1 MIRSGGELMLDYNLE
16 QRGEASLYEYV
27 YQQIRDDI
35 VAGRIAAGEHLP
47 SKRAFA
53 SHLGISVIT
62 IENAYSQLLAEG
74 YICSKPRRGY
84 YACELPEAPVLA
96 SAAEDADRDSAPA
109 GLNAHDTGGQP
120 EQFAP
125 LSPSALEAAR
135 LWQSALRATLT
146 SEDEREIFSPAPAQG
161 TARLRRAI
169 AHHLR
174 GTRGMNV
181 NPDNIVIGAGAQLL
195 DTMLVQLLGTDKV
208 YAVEDPGYLRL
219 TRIYQAM
226 GCEVRHIALDGEGVD
241 LGALQNAGT
250 DVLHLM
256 PSHQY
261 PTGLVT
267 SIARRYAL
275 LSWAAEQLGRYLIED
290 DFDCEFRLAGKPIP
304 ALASIDAAQSVIY
317 TNTFSKSLSSA
328 LRLAYMVLPDE
339 LMERFRREL
348 GFYASSV
355 SSVDQV
361 ALARLLESGDYE
373 RHVNR
378 VRVRAREARD
388 GLAAIVRKAFPAGE
402 VSIEHADAGLYCT
415 VVAECEA
422 GESSFTR
429 ALMHSSIPFIDISD
443 CFWCTD
449 GASVPENSTQILVQ
463 YDDLSPKVFNTLEL
477 QLTGGGALQP
487 K

>member
-1 MIRSGGELMLDYNLE
+1 MIDYNLE
-16 QRGEASLYEYV
+16 QRGESSLYEYV

-96 SAAEDADRDSAPA
+96 TAAEDADRDTAPA
-109 GLNAHDTGGQP
+109 SLGVHDSYGQP

-161 TARLRRAI
+161 TARLRLAI

-195 DTMLVQLLGTDKV
+195 DTMLVQLLGADKI

-226 GCEVRHIALDGEGVD
+226 GCKVRHIPLDGEGVN
-241 LGALQNAGT
+241 LGELLDAGA

-275 LSWAAEQLGRYLIED
+275 LSWAAERPGRYLIED

-388 GLAAIVRKAFPAGE
+388 GLVALVRKAFPAGE
-402 VSIEHADAGLYCT
+402 VSIEHADAGLYCVLAPASDKVGDGLIRAIT
-415 VVAECEA
+415 DVGIPYVNIDDCLWANDQTTIQRT
-422 GESSFTR
+422 TR
-429 ALMHSSIPFIDISD
+429 R
-443 CFWCTD
+443 
-449 GASVPENSTQILVQ
+449 VLVQ
-463 YDDLSPKVFNTLEL
+463 YDDLSPQTLD
-477 QLTGGGALQP
+477 ALQNQLQ
-487 K
+487 

>member
-1 MIRSGGELMLDYNLE
+1 MLDYNLE
-16 QRGEASLYEYV
+16 QRGGASLYEYV

-96 SAAEDADRDSAPA
+96 SAAEGVDRDAAPA
-109 GLNAHDTGGQP
+109 SFGVHDSCGQP
-120 EQFAP
+120 EQFAA

-146 SEDEREIFSPAPAQG
+146 TEDEREIFSPAPAQG

-174 GTRGMNV
+174 GTRGMSV

-195 DTMLVQLLGTDKV
+195 DTMLVQLLGADKI

-226 GCEVRHIALDGEGVD
+226 GCKVRHIPLDGEGVN
-241 LGALQNAGT
+241 LGELLDAGA

-275 LSWAAEQLGRYLIED
+275 LSWAAEQPGRYLIED

-388 GLAAIVRKAFPAGE
+388 GLAAIVRKTFPAGE

-463 YDDLSPKVFNTLEL
+463 YDDLSPKVLNTLEL
-477 QLTGGGALQP
+477 QLTGALCNLSE
-487 K
+487 

>member
-1 MIRSGGELMLDYNLE
+1 MLDYNLE
-16 QRGEASLYEYV
+16 KRGEASLYEYV
-27 YQQIRDDI
+27 YQKIRDDI

-74 YICSKPRRGY
+74 YIRSKPRRGY
-84 YACELPEAPVLA
+84 YACELPDAPVLA
-96 SAAEDADRDSAPA
+96 LVTEDIDRDTVSMDLGAHDAD
-109 GLNAHDTGGQP
+109 GQI
-120 EQFAP
+120 ERFDA
-125 LSPSALEAAR
+125 LSPSTLEAAR
-135 LWQSALRATLT
+135 LWQGALRATLT

-169 AHHLR
+169 ARHLR

-195 DTMLVQLLGTDKV
+195 DTMLVQLLGADKV

-226 GCEVRHIALDGEGVD
+226 GCEVRHIPLDGEGVD
-241 LGALQNAGT
+241 LSALQKTGT

-275 LSWAAEQLGRYLIED
+275 LSWAAERPDRYLIED

-328 LRLAYMVLPDE
+328 LRLAYMVLPDD
-339 LMERFRREL
+339 LMERFGRDL

-388 GLAAIVRKAFPAGE
+388 GLAALVRKTFPTGE
-402 VSIEHADAGLYCT
+402 VSIEHADAGLYCI
-415 VVAECEA
+415 VVAERGA
-422 GESSFTR
+422 GGSSFTL
-429 ALMHSSIPFIDISD
+429 ALTRSSIPFIDISD
-443 CFWCTD
+443 CFWCAD
-449 GASVPENSTQILVQ
+449 GASVPESSARILVQ
-463 YDDLSPKVFNTLEL
+463 YDDLSSNALNTLES
-477 QLTGGGALQP
+477 QLMGVPSSLSE
-487 K
+487 

>member
-1 MIRSGGELMLDYNLE
+1 MLDYNLE
-16 QRGEASLYEYV
+16 QRGEASLYEYI

-96 SAAEDADRDSAPA
+96 SAETELDRDSAPA
-109 GLNAHDTGGQP
+109 GLNAHDAGEQP
-120 EQFAP
+120 EQFAA

-161 TARLRRAI
+161 TARLRYAI

-174 GTRGMNV
+174 GTRGMSV

-195 DTMLVQLLGTDKV
+195 DTMLVQLLGTDKM

-226 GCEVRHIALDGEGVD
+226 GCKVRHIPLDGEGVD
-241 LGALQNAGT
+241 LSALQKTGT

-275 LSWAAEQLGRYLIED
+275 LSWAAEQPDRYLIED

-304 ALASIDAAQSVIY
+304 ALTSIDAAQSVIY

-339 LMERFRREL
+339 LMERFRRNL

-378 VRVRAREARD
+378 VRVRARETRD
-388 GLAAIVRKAFPAGE
+388 GLASLVRKAFPAGE
-402 VSIEHADAGLYCT
+402 VSIEHADAGLYC
-415 VVAECEA
+415 VVAVERDT
-422 GESSFTR
+422 GGSSFMRTLTR
-429 ALMHSSIPFIDISD
+429 LSIPFIDISD
-443 CFWCTD
+443 CYWCAD

-463 YDDLSPKVFNTLEL
+463 YDDLSPKVLNTLEL
-477 QLTGGGALQP
+477 QLTGALCNLSE
-487 K
+487 

>member
-1 MIRSGGELMLDYNLE
+1 MLDYNLE
-16 QRGEASLYEYV
+16 QRGEASLYEYI

-84 YACELPEAPVLA
+84 YACELPEVPVLA
-96 SAAEDADRDSAPA
+96 SAETELDRDSAPA
-109 GLNAHDTGGQP
+109 GLNAHDAGEQP

-146 SEDEREIFSPAPAQG
+146 TEDEREIFSPAPAQG

-195 DTMLVQLLGTDKV
+195 DTMLVLLLGADKI

-226 GCEVRHIALDGEGVD
+226 GCKVRHIPLDGEGVN
-241 LGALQNAGT
+241 LGELLDAGA

-275 LSWAAEQLGRYLIED
+275 LSWAAERQGRYLIED

-388 GLAAIVRKAFPAGE
+388 GLAALVRKAFPTGE

-449 GASVPENSTQILVQ
+449 GASVPENSTQMLVQ
-463 YDDLSPKVFNTLEL
+463 YDDLSPKVLNTLEL
-477 QLTGGGALQP
+477 QLTGALCNLSE
-487 K
+487 

>member
-1 MIRSGGELMLDYNLE
+1 MLDYNLE
-16 QRGEASLYEYV
+16 QRGESSLYEYV

-96 SAAEDADRDSAPA
+96 TAAEDADRDTAPA
-109 GLNAHDTGGQP
+109 SLGVHDSYGQP

-161 TARLRRAI
+161 TARLRLAI

-195 DTMLVQLLGTDKV
+195 DTMLVQLLGADKI

-226 GCEVRHIALDGEGVD
+226 GCKVRHIPLDGEGVN
-241 LGALQNAGT
+241 LGELLDAGA

-275 LSWAAEQLGRYLIED
+275 LSWAAERPGRYLIED

-328 LRLAYMVLPDE
+328 LRLAYMVLPNE

-388 GLAAIVRKAFPAGE
+388 GLAAIVRKAFSAGE
-402 VSIEHADAGLYCT
+402 VTIEHADAGLYC
-415 VVAECEA
+415 VLAPASDKVGDGLIRAIANVNIPYVNIDDCLWA
-422 GESSFTR
+422 G
-429 ALMHSSIPFIDISD
+429 
-443 CFWCTD
+443 D
-449 GASVPENSTQILVQ
+449 GAITQRTTHRVLIQ
-463 YDDLSPKVFNTLEL
+463 YDDLGPQVLD
-477 QLTGGGALQP
+477 ALQ
-487 K
+487 KQLQ

>member
-1 MIRSGGELMLDYNLE
+1 MLDYILE

-35 VAGRIAAGEHLP
+35 VAGRIVAGEHLP

-96 SAAEDADRDSAPA
+96 SAETEFDRDSAPA

-120 EQFAP
+120 EQFAA

-195 DTMLVQLLGTDKV
+195 DTMLVQLLGADKV

-219 TRIYQAM
+219 THIYQAM
-226 GCEVRHIALDGEGVD
+226 GCKVRHIPLDGEGVN
-241 LGALQNAGT
+241 LGELLDAGA

-275 LSWAAEQLGRYLIED
+275 LSWAAERQGRYLIED

-388 GLAAIVRKAFPAGE
+388 GLAAIVRKTFPAGE

-463 YDDLSPKVFNTLEL
+463 YDDLSPKVLNTLEL
-477 QLTGGGALQP
+477 QLTGRSAT
-487 K
+487 

>member
-1 MIRSGGELMLDYNLE
+1 MLDYNLE
-16 QRGEASLYEYV
+16 QRGGASLYEYV

-109 GLNAHDTGGQP
+109 GLNAHDADGQP
-120 EQFAP
+120 EQFAA

-135 LWQSALRATLT
+135 LWQSALRATLA

-161 TARLRRAI
+161 TARLRHAI

-195 DTMLVQLLGTDKV
+195 DTMLVQLLGTDKT

-226 GCEVRHIALDGEGVD
+226 GCKVRHIPLDGEGVN
-241 LGALQNAGT
+241 LGELLDAGA

-275 LSWAAEQLGRYLIED
+275 LSWAAEQPGRYLIED

-304 ALASIDAAQSVIY
+304 ALASIGAAQSVIY

-339 LMERFRREL
+339 LMDRFRREL

-388 GLAAIVRKAFPAGE
+388 GLAALVRKAFPTGE
-402 VSIEHADAGLYCT
+402 VSIEHADAGLYC
-415 VVAECEA
+415 VVAVERDT
-422 GESSFTR
+422 GGSSFMRTLTR
-429 ALMHSSIPFIDISD
+429 LSIPFIDISD
-443 CFWCTD
+443 CYWCAD
-449 GASVPENSTQILVQ
+449 GASVSENSTQILVQ
-463 YDDLSPKVFNTLEL
+463 YDDLSPKALTTLEL
-477 QLTGGGALQP
+477 QLMGTLCNLSE
-487 K
+487 

>member
-1 MIRSGGELMLDYNLE
+1 MLDYNLE

-53 SHLGISVIT
+53 NHLGISVIT

-96 SAAEDADRDSAPA
+96 SAETELDRDSASA
-109 GLNAHDTGGQP
+109 GLNAHDADGRV

-135 LWQSALRATLT
+135 LWQSALRSTLT

-195 DTMLVQLLGTDKV
+195 DTMLVQLLGTDKI

-226 GCEVRHIALDGEGVD
+226 GCEVRHVPLDGEGVN
-241 LGALQNAGT
+241 LNALLNTGA

-275 LSWAAEQLGRYLIED
+275 LSWAAERPGRYLIED

-304 ALASIDAAQSVIY
+304 ALASIDAAQSIIY

-402 VSIEHADAGLYCT
+402 VSIEHADAGLYC
-415 VVAECEA
+415 VLAPASEKV
-422 GESSFTR
+422 GDGPIR
-429 ALMHSSIPFIDISD
+429 AIADVGIPYVSIDD
-443 CFWCTD
+443 CLWATD
-449 GASVPENSTQILVQ
+449 GAMTPRTTRRVLVQ
-463 YDDLSPKVFNTLEL
+463 YDDLSPQVL
-477 QLTGGGALQP
+477 GALKEQLQ
-487 K
+487 

>member
-1 MIRSGGELMLDYNLE
+1 MLDYNLE
-16 QRGEASLYEYV
+16 QRGGASLYEYV

-96 SAAEDADRDSAPA
+96 SAAEDADRDAAPA
-109 GLNAHDTGGQP
+109 SFGVHDSCGQP

-135 LWQSALRATLT
+135 LWQSALRATLA

-169 AHHLR
+169 THHLR

-195 DTMLVQLLGTDKV
+195 DTMLVQLLGADKV

-226 GCEVRHIALDGEGVD
+226 GCEVRHIPLDGEGVN
-241 LGALQNAGT
+241 LGELLDAGA

-275 LSWAAEQLGRYLIED
+275 LSWAADRSGRYLIED

-355 SSVDQV
+355 SSVDQI

-388 GLAAIVRKAFPAGE
+388 GLAAIVRKTFPAGE

-415 VVAECEA
+415 VVAEREA

-429 ALMHSSIPFIDISD
+429 ALMRSSIPFIDISD

-463 YDDLSPKVFNTLEL
+463 YDDLSQKVLTTLEL
-477 QLTGGGALQP
+477 QLMGTLCNLSE
-487 K
+487 

>member
-1 MIRSGGELMLDYNLE
+1 MLDYNLE

-96 SAAEDADRDSAPA
+96 SAAEDADRDTAPA
-109 GLNAHDTGGQP
+109 SFGVHDSYGQP
-120 EQFAP
+120 ELFVS

-161 TARLRRAI
+161 TARLRLAI

-195 DTMLVQLLGTDKV
+195 DTMLVQLLGADKI

-226 GCEVRHIALDGEGVD
+226 GCKVRHIPLDGEGVN
-241 LGALQNAGT
+241 LGELLDAGA

-275 LSWAAEQLGRYLIED
+275 LSWAAERPGRYLIED

-388 GLAAIVRKAFPAGE
+388 GLVALVRKAFPAGG
-402 VSIEHADAGLYCT
+402 VSIEHADAGLYCVLAPASDKVGDGLIRAIT
-415 VVAECEA
+415 DVGIPYVNIDDCLWANDQTTIQRT
-422 GESSFTR
+422 TR
-429 ALMHSSIPFIDISD
+429 R
-443 CFWCTD
+443 
-449 GASVPENSTQILVQ
+449 VLVQ
-463 YDDLSPKVFNTLEL
+463 YDDLSPQTLD
-477 QLTGGGALQP
+477 ALQNQLQ
-487 K
+487 

>member
-1 MIRSGGELMLDYNLE
+1 MLDYNLE

-96 SAAEDADRDSAPA
+96 SAAEDADRDTAPA
-109 GLNAHDTGGQP
+109 SFGVHDSYGQP
-120 EQFAP
+120 EQFVS

-161 TARLRRAI
+161 TVRLRRAI

-181 NPDNIVIGAGAQLL
+181 DPDNIVIGAGAQLL
-195 DTMLVQLLGTDKV
+195 DTMLVQLLGADKI

-226 GCEVRHIALDGEGVD
+226 GCKVRHIPLDGEGVN
-241 LGALQNAGT
+241 LGELLDTGA

-267 SIARRYAL
+267 STARRYAL
-275 LSWAAEQLGRYLIED
+275 LSWAAERPGRYLIED

-388 GLAAIVRKAFPAGE
+388 GLVAIVRKAFPAGE
-402 VSIEHADAGLYCT
+402 VSIEHADAGLYC
-415 VVAECEA
+415 VLAPASDRVGDGLIRVIANANIPYVNIDDCLWA
-422 GESSFTR
+422 G
-429 ALMHSSIPFIDISD
+429 
-443 CFWCTD
+443 D
-449 GASVPENSTQILVQ
+449 GAITQRTTHRVLIQ
-463 YDDLSPKVFNTLEL
+463 YDDLGPQVLD
-477 QLTGGGALQP
+477 ALQ
-487 K
+487 KQLQ

>member
-1 MIRSGGELMLDYNLE
+1 MLDYNLE

-96 SAAEDADRDSAPA
+96 LAAEDADRDAAPA
-109 GLNAHDTGGQP
+109 SFGVHDSYGQP

-125 LSPSALEAAR
+125 LSPSALEAAH

-161 TARLRRAI
+161 TARLRCAI

-195 DTMLVQLLGTDKV
+195 DTILVQLLGADKT

-226 GCEVRHIALDGEGVD
+226 GCEVRHVPLDGEGVN
-241 LGALQNAGT
+241 LGELLDAGA

-275 LSWAAEQLGRYLIED
+275 LSWAAERPGRYLIED

-388 GLAAIVRKAFPAGE
+388 GLAALVRKAFPAGE
-402 VSIEHADAGLYCT
+402 VSIEHADAGLYCVLAPASDKVGDGLIRAIADVGIPYVNIDDCLWANDQT
-415 VVAECEA
+415 TIQRT
-422 GESSFTR
+422 TR
-429 ALMHSSIPFIDISD
+429 RVLI
-443 CFWCTD
+443 
-449 GASVPENSTQILVQ
+449 Q
-463 YDDLSPKVFNTLEL
+463 YDDLSPQVLD
-477 QLTGGGALQP
+477 ALQ
-487 K
+487 KQLQ

>member
-1 MIRSGGELMLDYNLE
+1 MLDYNLE

-35 VAGRIAAGEHLP
+35 VAGRIVAGEHLP

-53 SHLGISVIT
+53 RHLGISVIT

-477 QLTGGGALQP
+477 QLTGGALQP

>member
-1 MIRSGGELMLDYNLE
+1 
-16 QRGEASLYEYV
+16 
-27 YQQIRDDI
+27 
-35 VAGRIAAGEHLP
+35 
-47 SKRAFA
+47 
-53 SHLGISVIT
+53 
-62 IENAYSQLLAEG
+62 
-74 YICSKPRRGY
+74 
-84 YACELPEAPVLA
+84 
-96 SAAEDADRDSAPA
+96 
-109 GLNAHDTGGQP
+109 
-120 EQFAP
+120 
-125 LSPSALEAAR
+125 
-135 LWQSALRATLT
+135 
-146 SEDEREIFSPAPAQG
+146 
-161 TARLRRAI
+161 
-169 AHHLR
+169 
-174 GTRGMNV
+174 MNV
-181 NPDNIVIGAGAQLL
+181 DPNNIVIGAGAQLL
-195 DTMLVQLLGTDKV
+195 DTMLVQLLGADKV

-226 GCEVRHIALDGEGVD
+226 GCEVRYIPLDGEGVD
-241 LGALQNAGT
+241 LSALQKTGA

-275 LSWAAEQLGRYLIED
+275 LGWAAERPDRYLIED

-339 LMERFRREL
+339 LMERFRRNL

-388 GLAAIVRKAFPAGE
+388 GLATLVRKAFPAGE
-402 VSIEHADAGLYCT
+402 VSIEHADAGLYCV
-415 VVAECEA
+415 VVAQRVT
-422 GESSFTR
+422 GGTSFTR
-429 ALMHSSIPFIDISD
+429 ALTRSSTPYIDIND
-443 CFWCTD
+443 CLWCAD
-449 GASVPENSTQILVQ
+449 GAYVPANPTRILVQ
-463 YDDLSPKVFNTLEL
+463 YDDLSPNALNTLES
-477 QLTGGGALQP
+477 QLMDAPSNLSE
-487 K
+487 

>member
-1 MIRSGGELMLDYNLE
+1 
-16 QRGEASLYEYV
+16 
-27 YQQIRDDI
+27 
-35 VAGRIAAGEHLP
+35 
-47 SKRAFA
+47 
-53 SHLGISVIT
+53 
-62 IENAYSQLLAEG
+62 
-74 YICSKPRRGY
+74 
-84 YACELPEAPVLA
+84 
-96 SAAEDADRDSAPA
+96 
-109 GLNAHDTGGQP
+109 
-120 EQFAP
+120 
-125 LSPSALEAAR
+125 
-135 LWQSALRATLT
+135 
-146 SEDEREIFSPAPAQG
+146 
-161 TARLRRAI
+161 
-169 AHHLR
+169 
-174 GTRGMNV
+174 MNV
-181 NPDNIVIGAGAQLL
+181 DPNNIVIGAGAQLL
-195 DTMLVQLLGTDKV
+195 DTMLVQLLGADKV

-226 GCEVRHIALDGEGVD
+226 GCNVRHIPLDDDGVD
-241 LGALQNAGT
+241 LSALQKTGT

-275 LSWAAEQLGRYLIED
+275 LSWAAEQPGRYLIED

-339 LMERFRREL
+339 LMERFRRNL

-388 GLAAIVRKAFPAGE
+388 GLAALVRKTFPAGE

-415 VVAECEA
+415 VVAER
-422 GESSFTR
+422 GTDGSSFAQALTR
-429 ALMHSSIPFIDISD
+429 SSIPFVDISD
-443 CFWCTD
+443 CYWCAD
-449 GASVPENSTQILVQ
+449 GASAPENSSQILVQ
-463 YDDLSPKVFNTLEL
+463 YDDLSPKVLNILEL
-477 QLTGGGALQP
+477 QLMGALCNLSE
-487 K
+487 

>member
-1 MIRSGGELMLDYNLE
+1 MLDYNLE

-74 YICSKPRRGY
+74 YIRSKPRRGY
-84 YACELPEAPVLA
+84 YACELPDAPVLA
-96 SAAEDADRDSAPA
+96 LVTEDIDRDTVSIDP
-109 GLNAHDTGGQP
+109 GAHDVDGQI
-120 EQFAP
+120 ERFDA

-135 LWQSALRATLT
+135 LWQGALRATLT

-169 AHHLR
+169 ARHLR
-174 GTRGMNV
+174 GTRGMNI

-195 DTMLVQLLGTDKV
+195 DTMLVQLLGADKV

-226 GCEVRHIALDGEGVD
+226 GCEVRHIPLDGEGVD
-241 LGALQNAGT
+241 LSALQKTGT

-275 LSWAAEQLGRYLIED
+275 LSWAAERPDRYLIED

-328 LRLAYMVLPDE
+328 LRLAYMVLPDD
-339 LMERFRREL
+339 LMERFGRDL

-388 GLAAIVRKAFPAGE
+388 GLAALVRKTFPTGE
-402 VSIEHADAGLYCT
+402 VSIEHADAGLYCI
-415 VVAECEA
+415 VVVERGA
-422 GESSFTR
+422 GGSSFTL
-429 ALMHSSIPFIDISD
+429 ALTRSSIPFIDISD
-443 CFWCTD
+443 CFWCAD
-449 GASVPENSTQILVQ
+449 GASVPESSTRILAQ
-463 YDDLSPKVFNTLEL
+463 YDDLSPNALNTLES
-477 QLTGGGALQP
+477 QLMGVSSSLSE
-487 K
+487 

>member
-1 MIRSGGELMLDYNLE
+1 MLDYNLE
-16 QRGEASLYEYV
+16 QRGGASLYEYV

-109 GLNAHDTGGQP
+109 GLNAHDADGQP
-120 EQFAP
+120 EQFAA

-135 LWQSALRATLT
+135 LWQSALRATLA

-161 TARLRRAI
+161 TARLRHAI

-195 DTMLVQLLGTDKV
+195 DTMLVQLLGTDKT

-226 GCEVRHIALDGEGVD
+226 GCKVRHIPLDGEGVN
-241 LGALQNAGT
+241 LGELLDAGA

-275 LSWAAEQLGRYLIED
+275 LSWAAEQPGRYLIED

-339 LMERFRREL
+339 LMDRFRREL

-388 GLAAIVRKAFPAGE
+388 GLAALVRKAFPAGE

-449 GASVPENSTQILVQ
+449 GASVPEISTQILVQ
-463 YDDLSPKVFNTLEL
+463 YDDLSSKVLNTLEL
-477 QLTGGGALQP
+477 QLTGGRSAT
-487 K
+487 

>member
-1 MIRSGGELMLDYNLE
+1 MLDYNLE

-53 SHLGISVIT
+53 NHLGISVIT

-96 SAAEDADRDSAPA
+96 SAETELDRDSAAA
-109 GLNAHDTGGQP
+109 GSNTHDAGEQP

-161 TARLRRAI
+161 TARLRCAI

-195 DTMLVQLLGTDKV
+195 DTMLVQLLGADKT

-226 GCEVRHIALDGEGVD
+226 GCEVRHVPLDGEGVN
-241 LGALQNAGT
+241 LGELLDAGA

-275 LSWAAEQLGRYLIED
+275 LSWAAERPGRYLIED

-317 TNTFSKSLSSA
+317 TNTFSKGLSSA

-388 GLAAIVRKAFPAGE
+388 GLVAIVRKAFPAGE
-402 VSIEHADAGLYCT
+402 VSIEHADAGLYCVLT
-415 VVAECEA
+415 PASDKVGDGLIRAIADVGIPYVNIDDCLWANDQTT
-422 GESSFTR
+422 TR
-429 ALMHSSIPFIDISD
+429 RVLI
-443 CFWCTD
+443 
-449 GASVPENSTQILVQ
+449 Q
-463 YDDLSPKVFNTLEL
+463 YDDLSPQVLD
-477 QLTGGGALQP
+477 ALQ
-487 K
+487 KQLQ

>member
-1 MIRSGGELMLDYNLE
+1 MLDYNLE

-96 SAAEDADRDSAPA
+96 LAAEDADRDAAPA
-109 GLNAHDTGGQP
+109 SFGVHDSYGQP

-125 LSPSALEAAR
+125 LSPSALEAAH

-161 TARLRRAI
+161 TARLRCAI

-195 DTMLVQLLGTDKV
+195 DTILVQLLGADMT

-226 GCEVRHIALDGEGVD
+226 GCEVRHVPLDGEGVN
-241 LGALQNAGT
+241 LGELLDAGA

-275 LSWAAEQLGRYLIED
+275 LSWAAERPGRYLIED

-388 GLAAIVRKAFPAGE
+388 GLVALVRKAFPAGE
-402 VSIEHADAGLYCT
+402 VSIEHADAGLYCVLAPASDKVGDGLIRAIADVGIPYVNIDDCLWANDQT
-415 VVAECEA
+415 TIQRT
-422 GESSFTR
+422 TR
-429 ALMHSSIPFIDISD
+429 RVLI
-443 CFWCTD
+443 
-449 GASVPENSTQILVQ
+449 Q
-463 YDDLSPKVFNTLEL
+463 YDDLSPQVLD
-477 QLTGGGALQP
+477 ALQ
-487 K
+487 KQLQ

>member
-1 MIRSGGELMLDYNLE
+1 
-16 QRGEASLYEYV
+16 
-27 YQQIRDDI
+27 
-35 VAGRIAAGEHLP
+35 
-47 SKRAFA
+47 
-53 SHLGISVIT
+53 
-62 IENAYSQLLAEG
+62 
-74 YICSKPRRGY
+74 
-84 YACELPEAPVLA
+84 
-96 SAAEDADRDSAPA
+96 
-109 GLNAHDTGGQP
+109 
-120 EQFAP
+120 
-125 LSPSALEAAR
+125 
-135 LWQSALRATLT
+135 
-146 SEDEREIFSPAPAQG
+146 
-161 TARLRRAI
+161 
-169 AHHLR
+169 
-174 GTRGMNV
+174 MNV
-181 NPDNIVIGAGAQLL
+181 DPDNIVIGAGAQLL
-195 DTMLVQLLGTDKV
+195 DTMLVQLLGADKV

-226 GCEVRHIALDGEGVD
+226 GCEVRHIPLDGEGVD
-241 LGALQNAGT
+241 LSALQKTGA

-275 LSWAAEQLGRYLIED
+275 LSWAAEQPDRYLIED

-339 LMERFRREL
+339 LMERFRRNL

-388 GLAAIVRKAFPAGE
+388 GLAALVRKAFPAGE
-402 VSIEHADAGLYCT
+402 VSIEYADAGLYCT
-415 VVAECEA
+415 VVLTKDNA
-422 GESSFTR
+422 GESFAKALADARISYIDIDDCLWASDR
-429 ALMHSSIPFIDISD
+429 ALTKNAPSRVLI
-443 CFWCTD
+443 
-449 GASVPENSTQILVQ
+449 Q
-463 YDDLSPKVFNTLEL
+463 YDDLSPYSLIVL
-477 QLTGGGALQP
+477 QEQLQ
-487 K
+487 

>member
-1 MIRSGGELMLDYNLE
+1 MLDYNLE

-62 IENAYSQLLAEG
+62 IENAYSQLVAEG

-84 YACELPEAPVLA
+84 YACELPDAPVLA
-96 SAAEDADRDSAPA
+96 SAVEDADRDTAPA
-109 GLNAHDTGGQP
+109 SFGVHDSYGQP

-161 TARLRRAI
+161 TARLRCAI

-195 DTMLVQLLGTDKV
+195 DTMLVQLLGADKI

-226 GCEVRHIALDGEGVD
+226 GCKVRHIPLDGEGVN
-241 LGALQNAGT
+241 LGELLDAGA

-261 PTGLVT
+261 PTGQVT

-275 LSWAAEQLGRYLIED
+275 LSWAAERPGRYLIED

-388 GLAAIVRKAFPAGE
+388 GLVALVRKAFPAGE
-402 VSIEHADAGLYCT
+402 VSIEHADAGLYCVLAPASDKVGDGLIRAIADVGIPYVNIDDCLWANDQT
-415 VVAECEA
+415 TIQRT
-422 GESSFTR
+422 TR
-429 ALMHSSIPFIDISD
+429 RVLI
-443 CFWCTD
+443 
-449 GASVPENSTQILVQ
+449 Q
-463 YDDLSPKVFNTLEL
+463 YDDLSPQVLD
-477 QLTGGGALQP
+477 ALQ
-487 K
+487 KQLQ

>member
-1 MIRSGGELMLDYNLE
+1 MLDYNLE
-16 QRGEASLYEYV
+16 QRGEASLYEYI

-96 SAAEDADRDSAPA
+96 SAETELDRDSAPA
-109 GLNAHDTGGQP
+109 GLNAHDAGEQP

-195 DTMLVQLLGTDKV
+195 DTMLVQLLGADKV

-226 GCEVRHIALDGEGVD
+226 GCKVRHIPLDGEGVN
-241 LGALQNAGT
+241 LGELLDAGV

-275 LSWAAEQLGRYLIED
+275 LSWAAEQPGRYLIED

-388 GLAAIVRKAFPAGE
+388 GLAAIVRKAFPTGE

-463 YDDLSPKVFNTLEL
+463 YDDLSPKVLNTLEL
-477 QLTGGGALQP
+477 QLTGRSTT
-487 K
+487 

>member
-1 MIRSGGELMLDYNLE
+1 MLDYNLE
-16 QRGEASLYEYV
+16 KRGEASLYEYV

-35 VAGRIAAGEHLP
+35 VAGCIAAGEHLP

-74 YICSKPRRGY
+74 YICSMPRRGY
-84 YACELPEAPVLA
+84 YACELPDAPVLPLA
-96 SAAEDADRDSAPA
+96 TGDIDRDTVSVDLAAPDAD
-109 GLNAHDTGGQP
+109 GQV
-120 EQFAP
+120 EQFGS

-135 LWQSALRATLT
+135 LWQGALRATLT

-195 DTMLVQLLGTDKV
+195 DTMLVQLLGADKV

-226 GCEVRHIALDGEGVD
+226 GCKVRHIPLDDDGVD
-241 LGALQNAGT
+241 LSALQKAGV

-275 LSWAAEQLGRYLIED
+275 LSWAAEQPDRHLIED

-339 LMERFRREL
+339 LMERFRRNL

-388 GLAAIVRKAFPAGE
+388 SLAALVRKVFPAGE
-402 VSIEHADAGLYCT
+402 VSIEHADAGLYC
-415 VVAECEA
+415 VVAVERDT
-422 GESSFTR
+422 GGSSFVRGLTR
-429 ALMHSSIPFIDISD
+429 SGIPFIDISD
-443 CFWCTD
+443 CYWCAD
-449 GASVPENSTQILVQ
+449 SSSVPENSTQILVQ
-463 YDDLSPKVFNTLEL
+463 YDDLSPEVLNTLEL
-477 QLTGGGALQP
+477 LLMGALCNLSE
-487 K
+487 

>member
-1 MIRSGGELMLDYNLE
+1 MLDYNLE

-84 YACELPEAPVLA
+84 YACELPDAPVLA
-96 SAAEDADRDSAPA
+96 SAAEDADRDAASASF
-109 GLNAHDTGGQP
+109 GVHDSYGQP

-146 SEDEREIFSPAPAQG
+146 SEDEREIFSPAPAPG
-161 TARLRRAI
+161 TARLRCAI

-174 GTRGMNV
+174 GTRGMSV

-195 DTMLVQLLGTDKV
+195 DTMLVQLLGADKI

-226 GCEVRHIALDGEGVD
+226 GCEVRHVPLDGEGVN
-241 LGALQNAGT
+241 LGELLDAGA

-275 LSWAAEQLGRYLIED
+275 LSWAAERTGRYLIED

-388 GLAAIVRKAFPAGE
+388 GLVALMRKAFPAGE

-422 GESSFTR
+422 GESSFAR
-429 ALMHSSIPFIDISD
+429 ALTHSSIPFIDISD
-443 CFWCTD
+443 CFWCVD
-449 GASVPENSTQILVQ
+449 GASAPENSTQILVQ
-463 YDDLSPKVFNTLEL
+463 YDDLSPKVLNTLEL
-477 QLTGGGALQP
+477 QLTGALCNLSE
-487 K
+487 

>member
-1 MIRSGGELMLDYNLE
+1 MLDYNLE
-16 QRGEASLYEYV
+16 QRGESSLYEYV

-35 VAGRIAAGEHLP
+35 VAGRIVAGEHLP

-96 SAAEDADRDSAPA
+96 TAAEDADRDTAPA
-109 GLNAHDTGGQP
+109 SLGVHDSYGQP

-161 TARLRRAI
+161 TARLRLAI

-195 DTMLVQLLGTDKV
+195 DTMLVQLLGADKI

-226 GCEVRHIALDGEGVD
+226 GCKVRHIPLDGEGVN
-241 LGALQNAGT
+241 LGELLDAGA

-275 LSWAAEQLGRYLIED
+275 LSWAAERPGRYLIED

-388 GLAAIVRKAFPAGE
+388 GLVALVRKAFPAGE
-402 VSIEHADAGLYCT
+402 VSIEHADAGLYCVLAPASDKVGDGLIRAIT
-415 VVAECEA
+415 DVGIPYVNIDDCLWANDQTTIQRT
-422 GESSFTR
+422 TR
-429 ALMHSSIPFIDISD
+429 R
-443 CFWCTD
+443 
-449 GASVPENSTQILVQ
+449 VLVQ
-463 YDDLSPKVFNTLEL
+463 YDDLSPQTLD
-477 QLTGGGALQP
+477 ALQNQLQ
-487 K
+487 